1 MIDIS
6 TIDDDVERIEYINNI
21 GNLIRDGEIPPET
34 LNEALANSF
43 AIQRYLNGLSE
54 TILAEDDDL
63 KLDYSIWYAEVSK
76 LAENKLSEGM
86 PSSKTISDNKIKN
99 QVIIDNTSEYKEWQN
114 KLILS
119 NRRVSFYSSLKDA
132 WKTYTKH
139 ITELSQ
145 NMRTELITLRVED
158 RANKDLQK
166 EKLIRNVPT
175 ENEDESETPTVK
187 KVKKI
192 IKYSN
197 KKKDLELNLGLSS
210 DPMSD

>member
-21 GNLIRDGEIPPET
+21 GNLIRGGEIPPET

-139 ITELSQ
+139 ITELSC
-145 NMRTELITLRVED
+145 NMRSELMTLRVED
-158 RANKDLQK
+158 RANRDLQK
-166 EKLIRNVPT
+166 EKLIRHVKD
-175 ENEDESETPTVK
+175 ENYLDDELETPITPNIK

-192 IKYSN
+192 VN
-197 KKKDLELNLGLSS
+197 
-210 DPMSD
+210 

>member
-21 GNLIRDGEIPPET
+21 GNLIRNGEIPPET

-145 NMRTELITLRVED
+145 NMRTELMTLRVED
-158 RANKDLQK
+158 RANRDLQK
-166 EKLIRNVPT
+166 EKFIRHVKD
-175 ENEDESETPTVK
+175 EDYSDDESETPPITPTVK
-187 KVKKI
+187 KIKKI
-192 IKYSN
+192 VN
-197 KKKDLELNLGLSS
+197 
-210 DPMSD
+210 

>member
-76 LAENKLSEGM
+76 LAETKLSEGM

-139 ITELSQ
+139 ITELSC
-145 NMRTELITLRVED
+145 NMRTELMTLRVED
-158 RANKDLQK
+158 RANRDLQK
-166 EKLIRNVPT
+166 EKLIRHVKDEDYSDC
-175 ENEDESETPTVK
+175 ENEEESPSIPTVK

-192 IKYSN
+192 VS
-197 KKKDLELNLGLSS
+197 
-210 DPMSD
+210 

>member
-21 GNLIRDGEIPPET
+21 GNLIRNGEIPPET

-139 ITELSQ
+139 ITELSC
-145 NMRTELITLRVED
+145 NMRTELMTLRVED
-158 RANKDLQK
+158 RANRDLQK
-166 EKLIRNVPT
+166 EKLIRHVKD
-175 ENEDESETPTVK
+175 EDYLGDESEISSTTPIVK
-187 KVKKI
+187 KVKKVV
-192 IKYSN
+192 N
-197 KKKDLELNLGLSS
+197 
-210 DPMSD
+210 

>member
-21 GNLIRDGEIPPET
+21 GNLIRNGEIPPET

-63 KLDYSIWYAEVSK
+63 KLDYSIWYAKVSK

-145 NMRTELITLRVED
+145 NMRTELMTLRVED
-158 RANKDLQK
+158 RANRDLQK
-166 EKLIRNVPT
+166 EKFIRHVKD
-175 ENEDESETPTVK
+175 EDYSDDESETPPITPTVK
-187 KVKKI
+187 KIKKI
-192 IKYSN
+192 VN
-197 KKKDLELNLGLSS
+197 
-210 DPMSD
+210 

>member
-139 ITELSQ
+139 ITELSC
-145 NMRTELITLRVED
+145 NMRTELMTLRVED
-158 RANKDLQK
+158 RANRDLQK
-166 EKLIRNVPT
+166 EKLIRHVKDEDYSDC
-175 ENEDESETPTVK
+175 ENEEESPSIPTVK

-192 IKYSN
+192 VS
-197 KKKDLELNLGLSS
+197 
-210 DPMSD
+210 

>member
-6 TIDDDVERIEYINNI
+6 TIDDDVERIKYINNI
-21 GNLIRDGEIPPET
+21 GNLIRNGEIPPET

-43 AIQRYLNGLSE
+43 SIQRYLNGLSE

-76 LAENKLSEGM
+76 LAETKLSEGM

-139 ITELSQ
+139 ITELSC
-145 NMRTELITLRVED
+145 NMRTELMTLRVED
-158 RANKDLQK
+158 RANRDLQK
-166 EKLIRNVPT
+166 EKLIRHVKDEDYTN
-175 ENEDESETPTVK
+175 DESEKPHTVK

-192 IKYSN
+192 IN
-197 KKKDLELNLGLSS
+197 
-210 DPMSD
+210 

>member
-175 ENEDESETPTVK
+175 ENGDESETPTVK

-192 IKYSN
+192 IK
-197 KKKDLELNLGLSS
+197 
-210 DPMSD
+210 

>member
-139 ITELSQ
+139 IIELSQ

-192 IKYSN
+192 IK
-197 KKKDLELNLGLSS
+197 
-210 DPMSD
+210 

>member
-6 TIDDDVERIEYINNI
+6 TIDDDVERIEYINNL

-192 IKYSN
+192 IK
-197 KKKDLELNLGLSS
+197 
-210 DPMSD
+210 

>member
-6 TIDDDVERIEYINNI
+6 AIDDDVERIEYINNI

-139 ITELSQ
+139 ITELSC
-145 NMRTELITLRVED
+145 NMRTELMTLRVED
-158 RANKDLQK
+158 RANRDLQK
-166 EKLIRNVPT
+166 EKLIRHVKD
-175 ENEDESETPTVK
+175 EDYSDDESEISSNPPTVK

-192 IKYSN
+192 VS
-197 KKKDLELNLGLSS
+197 
-210 DPMSD
+210 

>member
-6 TIDDDVERIEYINNI
+6 AIDDDVERIEYINNI

-76 LAENKLSEGM
+76 LAETKLSEGM

-139 ITELSQ
+139 ITELSC
-145 NMRTELITLRVED
+145 NMRTELMTLRVED
-158 RANKDLQK
+158 KANRDLQK
-166 EKLIRNVPT
+166 EKLIRHVKDEDYSDNKDDYEEPNVPI
-175 ENEDESETPTVK
+175 VK

-192 IKYSN
+192 VQ
-197 KKKDLELNLGLSS
+197 
-210 DPMSD
+210 

>member
-76 LAENKLSEGM
+76 LAENKLSEGV

-139 ITELSQ
+139 ITELSC
-145 NMRTELITLRVED
+145 NMRSELMTLRVED
-158 RANKDLQK
+158 RANRDLQK
-166 EKLIRNVPT
+166 EKLIRHVKDEDYSDC
-175 ENEDESETPTVK
+175 ENEEESPSIPTVK

-192 IKYSN
+192 VS
-197 KKKDLELNLGLSS
+197 
-210 DPMSD
+210 

>member
-175 ENEDESETPTVK
+175 ENEDEPETPTVK

-192 IKYSN
+192 IK
-197 KKKDLELNLGLSS
+197 
-210 DPMSD
+210 

>member
-63 KLDYSIWYAEVSK
+63 KLDYSIRYAEVSK

-139 ITELSQ
+139 ITELSC
-145 NMRTELITLRVED
+145 NMRSELMTLRVED
-158 RANKDLQK
+158 RANRDLQK
-166 EKLIRNVPT
+166 EKLIRHVKD
-175 ENEDESETPTVK
+175 ENYLDDALETPPITPNIK

-192 IKYSN
+192 VN
-197 KKKDLELNLGLSS
+197 
-210 DPMSD
+210 

>member
-21 GNLIRDGEIPPET
+21 GNLIRNGEIPPET

-76 LAENKLSEGM
+76 LAETKLSEGM

-139 ITELSQ
+139 ITELSC
-145 NMRTELITLRVED
+145 NMRTELMTLRVED
-158 RANKDLQK
+158 RANRDLQK
-166 EKLIRNVPT
+166 EKLIRHVK
-175 ENEDESETPTVK
+175 DETYYNHDGELGTSTNINTTVK
-187 KVKKI
+187 KVKKVV
-192 IKYSN
+192 
-197 KKKDLELNLGLSS
+197 D
-210 DPMSD
+210 

>member
-21 GNLIRDGEIPPET
+21 GNLIRNGEIPPET

-139 ITELSQ
+139 ITELSC
-145 NMRTELITLRVED
+145 NMRTELMTLRVED
-158 RANKDLQK
+158 RANRDLQK
-166 EKLIRNVPT
+166 EKLIRHVKD
-175 ENEDESETPTVK
+175 ENYLDDELETPITPNIK

-192 IKYSN
+192 VN
-197 KKKDLELNLGLSS
+197 
-210 DPMSD
+210 

>member
-6 TIDDDVERIEYINNI
+6 TIDDDVERIEYISNI
-21 GNLIRDGEIPPET
+21 GNLIRNGEIPPET

-76 LAENKLSEGM
+76 LAENKLSEGV

-139 ITELSQ
+139 ITELSC
-145 NMRTELITLRVED
+145 NMRSELMTLRVED
-158 RANKDLQK
+158 RANRDLQK
-166 EKLIRNVPT
+166 EKLIRHVKD
-175 ENEDESETPTVK
+175 ENYLDDELETPITPNIK

-192 IKYSN
+192 VN
-197 KKKDLELNLGLSS
+197 
-210 DPMSD
+210 

>member
-21 GNLIRDGEIPPET
+21 GNLIRNGEIPPET

-76 LAENKLSEGM
+76 LAETKLSEGM

-192 IKYSN
+192 IK
-197 KKKDLELNLGLSS
+197 
-210 DPMSD
+210 

>member
-6 TIDDDVERIEYINNI
+6 TIDDDVERIEYINNS

-139 ITELSQ
+139 ITELSC
-145 NMRTELITLRVED
+145 NMRSELMTLRVED
-158 RANKDLQK
+158 RANRDLQK
-166 EKLIRNVPT
+166 EKLIRHVKD
-175 ENEDESETPTVK
+175 ENYLDDELETPITPNIK

-192 IKYSN
+192 VN
-197 KKKDLELNLGLSS
+197 
-210 DPMSD
+210 

>member
-139 ITELSQ
+139 ITELSC
-145 NMRTELITLRVED
+145 NMRTELMTLRVED
-158 RANKDLQK
+158 RANRDLQK
-166 EKLIRNVPT
+166 EKLIRHVKD
-175 ENEDESETPTVK
+175 ENYLDDELETPITPNIK

-192 IKYSN
+192 VN
-197 KKKDLELNLGLSS
+197 
-210 DPMSD
+210 

>member
-76 LAENKLSEGM
+76 LAETKLSEGM

-99 QVIIDNTSEYKEWQN
+99 QVIIDNTSDYKEWQN

-119 NRRVSFYSSLKDA
+119 NRRVSSYSSLKDA

-139 ITELSQ
+139 ITELSC
-145 NMRTELITLRVED
+145 NMRSELMTLRVED
-158 RANKDLQK
+158 RANRDLQK
-166 EKLIRNVPT
+166 EKLIRHVKD
-175 ENEDESETPTVK
+175 EDYLDDELETPITPNIK

-192 IKYSN
+192 VN
-197 KKKDLELNLGLSS
+197 
-210 DPMSD
+210 

>member
-6 TIDDDVERIEYINNI
+6 TIDDDIERIEYINNI
-21 GNLIRDGEIPPET
+21 GNLIRNGEIPPET

-99 QVIIDNTSEYKEWQN
+99 QVIIDNTSEYKNWQN

-139 ITELSQ
+139 ITELSC
-145 NMRTELITLRVED
+145 NMRTELMTLRVED
-158 RANKDLQK
+158 RANRDLQK
-166 EKLIRNVPT
+166 EKLIRHVKD
-175 ENEDESETPTVK
+175 EDYSDGKNKEESPSTPIMK

-192 IKYSN
+192 IS
-197 KKKDLELNLGLSS
+197 
-210 DPMSD
+210 

>member
-6 TIDDDVERIEYINNI
+6 TIDDDVERIEYINGI

-43 AIQRYLNGLSE
+43 AVQRYLNGLSE

-145 NMRTELITLRVED
+145 NMRTELLTLRVED

-166 EKLIRNVPT
+166 EKFIRRVCSK
-175 ENEDESETPTVK
+175 NEDEYNDDESEVGDEPTETPTVK

-192 IKYSN
+192 IK
-197 KKKDLELNLGLSS
+197 
-210 DPMSD
+210 

>member
-21 GNLIRDGEIPPET
+21 GNLIRNGEIPPET

-76 LAENKLSEGM
+76 LAENKLSEGV

-192 IKYSN
+192 IK
-197 KKKDLELNLGLSS
+197 
-210 DPMSD
+210 

>member
-21 GNLIRDGEIPPET
+21 GNLIRNGEIPPET

-76 LAENKLSEGM
+76 LAENKLSEGV

-99 QVIIDNTSEYKEWQN
+99 QVIIDNTSEYKDWQN

-145 NMRTELITLRVED
+145 NMRTELMTLRVED
-158 RANKDLQK
+158 RANRDLQK
-166 EKLIRNVPT
+166 EKFIRHVKDET
-175 ENEDESETPTVK
+175 YDEDDYEEPSSTPTVK

-192 IKYSN
+192 VK
-197 KKKDLELNLGLSS
+197 
-210 DPMSD
+210 

>member
-6 TIDDDVERIEYINNI
+6 TIDDDVERIKFINNI

-34 LNEALANSF
+34 LNECLANSF
-43 AIQRYLNGLSE
+43 TINRYLMTLSE
-54 TILAEDDDL
+54 TMLKEDDDL
-63 KLDYSIWYAEVSK
+63 KLDYSIWYAEK
-76 LAENKLSEGM
+76 FKDAERILTEGV

-99 QVIIDNTSEYKEWQN
+99 QVIIDNAKEYKEWQN

-119 NRRVSFYSSLKDA
+119 NRRVSYYENLKDA

-145 NMRTELITLRVED
+145 NMRTELMTLRVED

-166 EKLIRNVPT
+166 EKLIR
-175 ENEDESETPTVK
+175 
-187 KVKKI
+187 KVKS
-192 IKYSN
+192 IK
-197 KKKDLELNLGLSS
+197 E
-210 DPMSD
+210 

>member
-139 ITELSQ
+139 ITELSC
-145 NMRTELITLRVED
+145 NMRTELMTLRVED
-158 RANKDLQK
+158 RANRDLQK

-192 IKYSN
+192 IK
-197 KKKDLELNLGLSS
+197 
-210 DPMSD
+210 